1 MRRTRKAGKEEPV
14 PTRVNKKGLVL
25 PSLDLLIGLLG
36 SLSVV
41 LILAS
46 FPLLGAAAV
55 ALLGFVSIGQMYPK
69 LVFAIAKT
77 GEVAGGLVLALGM
90 ADKGIE
96 VLVASARSVCA
107 GGVSFIVR
115 SGGVV
120 TRPYDGT
127 TRTYYV
133 RYEGYMYYRI

>member
-46 FPLLGAAAV
+46 FPLLGAAA
-55 ALLGFVSIGQMYPK
+55 AMQRYYLGLS
-69 LVFAIAKT
+69 
-77 GEVAGGLVLALGM
+77 
-90 ADKGIE
+90 
-96 VLVASARSVCA
+96 
-107 GGVSFIVR
+107 R
-115 SGGVV
+115 SGRCTRSSSSMSRKRVKLRGVWCW
-120 TRPYDGT
+120 R
-127 TRTYYV
+127 
-133 RYEGYMYYRI
+133 